1 MSFMKLPINTWIIND
16 VNWEHFSF
24 AIFANVVIFA
34 KHYFG

>member
-1 MSFMKLPINTWIIND
+1 MSFMKLPIHTWVIND

-24 AIFANVVIFA
+24 AIFA